1 MELDFDKPIKEIE
14 NKIVEMKALSQKS
27 DVNFAAEIAVLEKR
41 CQEQLKNIYSNLT
54 PWQMVQIARHPK
66 RPVLQDYISLIFNGF
81 IELHGDRT
89 YSDDRALIGGL
100 ASLDQH
106 RVMLIGHNKGKNT
119 EENVERNFGMAKP
132 EGYRKALR
140 LMKLAEKFQTPVIMF
155 IDTQGAYPGMEA
167 EKRGQAEAIARNLT
181 DMAGLEVPII
191 ALVTGE
197 GGSGGAI
204 GIGVGDIILML
215 SFAIYSVISPEGCA
229 SILWRDAK
237 FAPDAAEALK
247 LTAPSLLK
255 LGVINEIV
263 KEPLGGAHR
272 NYEETARN
280 MKESLIRHLQALKQ
294 LPLKKL
300 LKRRFEMYA
309 RMGTNKT
316 KRKI

>member
-1 MELDFDKPIKEIE
+1 MELDFDKPIKDIE
-14 NKIVEMKALSQKS
+14 NKIAELKALSQKS
-27 DVNFAAEIAVLEKR
+27 DVNFSAEIEVLEKR
-41 CQEQLKNIYSNLT
+41 CQEQIKHIYSNLT
-54 PWQMVQIARHPK
+54 PWQVVQIARHPK
-66 RPVLQDYISLIFNGF
+66 RPVLQDYISMIFTGF
-81 IELHGDRT
+81 IELHGDRA
-89 YSDDRALIGGL
+89 YSDDQALIGGL
-100 ASLDQH
+100 AYLGQH

-119 EENVERNFGMAKP
+119 KENVARNFGMAKP
-132 EGYRKALR
+132 EGYRKAHR
-140 LMKLAEKFQTPVIMF
+140 LMKLAEKFQIPVIMF

-191 ALVTGE
+191 SLVTGE

-215 SFAIYSVISPEGCA
+215 SFSIYSVISPEGCA

-237 FAPDAAEALK
+237 FAPDAARALK

-255 LGVINEIV
+255 LDIINEIV
-263 KEPLGGAHR
+263 KEPIGGAHR

-280 MKESLIRHLQALKQ
+280 IRDSLIKHLQSLKQ
-294 LPLKKL
+294 LPVKKL

-309 RMGTNKT
+309 RMGNQ
-316 KRKI
+316 

>member
-1 MELDFDKPIKEIE
+1 MELDFDKPIKDIE
-14 NKIVEMKALSQKS
+14 NKIAEMKALSQKS
-27 DVNFAAEIAVLEKR
+27 DVNFTTEIKVLEKR
-41 CQEQLKNIYSNLT
+41 CQEQIINIYNNLT
-54 PWQMVQIARHPK
+54 PWQVVQIARHSK
-66 RPVLQDYISLIFNGF
+66 RPVLQDYISLIFSGF
-81 IELHGDRT
+81 LELHGDRA
-89 YSDDRALIGGL
+89 YSDDRAIIGGL
-100 ASLDQH
+100 AALDQH

-132 EGYRKALR
+132 EGYRKAHR
-140 LMKLAEKFQTPVIMF
+140 LMRLAEKFQIPVIMF

-215 SFAIYSVISPEGCA
+215 SFSIYSVISPEGCA

-255 LGVINEIV
+255 LGIINEIV
-263 KEPLGGAHR
+263 KEPIGGAHR

-280 MKESLIRHLQALKQ
+280 IKESLIRHLQELKK

-300 LKRRFEMYA
+300 LKRRFEMYT

-316 KRKI
+316 QRKT